1 MSAMVLTGG
10 VFALARAEQ
19 ASRVDQ
25 ALDGREV
32 TLGPTAADAP
42 PAAADPPAVG
52 EPLVT
57 LLTAPATIWRPWSTT
72 AMRTWLPATDAGP
85 QQAQLDLLEGFA
97 RTPEGALAAAGNL
110 CPAIYYT
117 RDRADWDGLANR
129 RVLWADGAREAL
141 WSALQPVWSRDTS
154 EVILRPVGFRML
166 SFTPDLAR
174 VRLWWRAEPPGE
186 VPVVVGAIATVRWF
200 DDDWWLVFDEATS
213 DIRPIDPGRDSY
225 LPWGPGAGS

>member
-1 MSAMVLTGG
+1 ML
-10 VFALARAEQ
+10 
-19 ASRVDQ
+19 VDLHTE
-25 ALDGREV
+25 A
-32 TLGPTAADAP
+32 TAAPDEESTSAKP
-42 PAAADPPAVG
+42 
-52 EPLVT
+52 T
-57 LLTAPATIWRPWSTT
+57 MLLAAPATTWRAWSTS
-72 AMRTWLPATDAGP
+72 AVRTWLPVTQAGP
-85 QQAQLDLLEGFA
+85 RGPGPDQLDGFA
-97 RTPEGALAAAGNL
+97 HSPEGALAAAGNL

-117 RDRADWDGLANR
+117 RDRADWDGLANQ

-213 DIRPIDPGRDSY
+213 DIRPIDPGRDGY
-225 LPWGPGAGS
+225 VPWGPGAGS